1 MADVAEC
8 ITKLRTAGKI
18 SGKIA
23 DEALEFYKSSR
34 AQYSRHLSPA
44 SADAAAALDT
54 AKHMHDTSVKNSIA
68 IARDV
73 KRWQTIQK
81 RILDDPRRNA
91 ALCRFPH
98 AAARLALL
106 ETDWQ
111 CRNHAKIRGVTSDA
125 ELGGDTEHRAI
136 P

>member
-1 MADVAEC
+1 MPDVAEC

-54 AKHMHDTSVKNSIA
+54 AKHMHDTSVKNAIA
-68 IARDV
+68 IAQDV

-81 RILDDPRRNA
+81 SILEDPRGRNA
-91 ALCRFPH
+91 GGQGP
-98 AAARLALL
+98 
-106 ETDWQ
+106 Q
-111 CRNHAKIRGVTSDA
+111 SDS
-125 ELGGDTEHRAI
+125 GR
-136 P
+136 